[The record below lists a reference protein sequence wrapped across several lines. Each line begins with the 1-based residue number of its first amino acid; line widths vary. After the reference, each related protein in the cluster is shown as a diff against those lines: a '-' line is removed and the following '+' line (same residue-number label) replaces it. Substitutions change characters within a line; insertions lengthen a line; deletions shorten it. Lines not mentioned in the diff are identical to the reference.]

1 MDNFT
6 YDSYIIMASKNKL
19 RGDYQ
24 SYLRHKEGLSFLKQ
38 LASTPKDTFKHNGE
52 VIKKPLKQHEAK
64 KVIDKLS
71 LGKYDE
77 SFKKVFHLV
86 K

>member
-6 YDSYIIMASKNKL
+6 YDLFIIMASKYKL

-64 KVIDKLS
+64 KVIDKVS

-77 SFKKVFHLV
+77 NFKKVFHLV